1 MTCNDTGFHISIVAN
16 LAPYPPHPK
25 VCMSPTQQGLAESI
39 HAVDPRDKVATAL
52 RDLASGE
59 VVSTHGRSV
68 IVRADIPKG
77 HKIAIADIA
86 HGDDVLKYGWP
97 IGRAITTIS
106 EGDHVH
112 VHNVETRLSG
122 VEDFGYAP
130 HLETS
135 AALPEG
141 ATFMGYRRKNGRVG
155 TRNEIWVL
163 CTVGCVANTARR
175 IAEKANVRF
184 AGRVD
189 GVYAFPHPF
198 GCSQLGDDLSHTR
211 KLIAGLAAHPNAG
224 GVLILGLGCE
234 NNQLKALLESAP
246 DLDAERLRSFTTQ
259 MVEDEFEDGMA
270 AIEAL
275 IEIAERDQ
283 RVATPVSDL
292 VVGLKCGGS
301 DGFSGVTANP
311 LVGRIADK
319 LADAGGTPV
328 LTEIPEIFGAEQV
341 LLARAVN
348 RAVFDS
354 AVAVIDDFKRYFI
367 DNHQPIYE
375 NPSPGNVAGGIT
387 TLEEKSLGA
396 VQKGGR
402 SPLVEVLRYGERVG
416 PHGLTLLEAPGNDAV
431 SSTALTA
438 AGATVILFTTGRGT
452 PLGFPAPTLKI
463 ASNSGLAGR
472 KPGWIDF
479 DAGVVLDGQPMDVAA
494 DALMALVIETASGKP
509 TKAEING
516 EREIAIWKQG
526 VTL

>member
-1 MTCNDTGFHISIVAN
+1 MTETT
-16 LAPYPPHPK
+16 LA
-25 VCMSPTQQGLAESI
+25 QRESI
-39 HAVDPRDKVATAL
+39 HPVDPRDHVAMAL
-52 RDLASGE
+52 RDLVAGE
-59 VVSTHGRSV
+59 KLDLHGQP
-68 IVRADIPKG
+68 ITVRVDVPKG
-77 HKIAIADIA
+77 HKIAIRAVKA
-86 HGDDVLKYGWP
+86 GEDVLKYGWP
-97 IGRAITTIS
+97 IGRAVVDIAV
-106 EGDHVH
+106 GDHVH
-112 VHNVETRLSG
+112 VHNVVTRLEG
-122 VEDFGYAP
+122 VEGYAFAP
-130 HLETS
+130 TAPEPRTAPS
-135 AALPEG
+135 AR
-141 ATFMGYRRKNGRVG
+141 TFDGYRRKNGRAG

-175 IAEKANVRF
+175 IAEKANQRF

-198 GCSQLGDDLSHTR
+198 GCSQLGDDLTHTR
-211 KLIAGLAAHPNAG
+211 KLIAGLASHPNAG

-246 DLDAERLRSFTTQ
+246 DIDGERLRSFTTQ
-259 MVEDEFEDGMA
+259 MVEDELEDGLA
-270 AIEAL
+270 AVEAL
-275 IEIAERDQ
+275 IEIAEQDR
-283 RVATPVSDL
+283 REPIPISEL

-319 LADAGGTPV
+319 VADAGGTPV
-328 LTEIPEIFGAEQV
+328 LTEIPEVFGAENV
-341 LLARAVN
+341 LLQRAAN
-348 RAVFDS
+348 RAVFDQ
-354 AVAVIDDFKRYFI
+354 AVGVIDDFKRYFI
-367 DNHQPIYE
+367 DNNQPIYE
-375 NPSPGNVAGGIT
+375 NPSPGNIAGGIT

-402 SPLVEVLRYGERVG
+402 AQLVEVIRYGERVG

-463 ASNSGLAGR
+463 ASNSGLAQR

-479 DAGVVLDGQPMDVAA
+479 DAGQVLAGVSMDDAA
-494 DALMALVIETASGKP
+494 DALMDLVVDTASGKA
-509 TKAEING
+509 TKAELNG
-516 EREIAIWKQG
+516 EREIAIWKSG